1 MRVLVTRP
9 GDDAAETGRRLVALG
24 HEPIVA
30 PLLRADFH
38 DHSQLELDGVQAIL
52 LTSVNGARALV
63 RCTRRRDIPI
73 FAVGRQTAAVARDYG
88 FTGVRNADGDAVAL
102 ADAVSRWA
110 DPAKGALLH
119 AAGADADGR
128 LARELMSRGFRVIQR
143 TVYDVAVA
151 PSELLVKALTE
162 QHPDA
167 ALFFSSRSARAFCE
181 FVATQ
186 GLKDTT
192 RGIIAAAISAA
203 TAESLKP
210 LEFREIRIASAP
222 NQDALLAL
230 LG

>member
-9 GDDAAETGRRLVALG
+9 GEDATETVERLVALG
-24 HEPIVA
+24 HEAICA
-30 PLLRADFH
+30 PLLRVYFRDV
-38 DHSQLELDGVQAIL
+38 SRQSLDRVQGIL
-52 LTSVNGARALV
+52 LTSANGARAIV
-63 RCTRRRDIPI
+63 ESRWRRDIPI
-73 FAVGRQTAAVARDYG
+73 FAVGRKTAEVAREHG
-88 FTGVRNADGDAVAL
+88 FSTVRSADGDVEALAQAVAQ
-102 ADAVSRWA
+102 WA
-110 DPAKGALLH
+110 NPRKGVLVH
-119 AAGADADGR
+119 AASAHADGR
-128 LARELMSRGFRVIQR
+128 LATALMSRGFEVSQK

-162 QHPDA
+162 WHPDA
-167 ALFFSSRSARAFCE
+167 ALFFSSRSALAFCE
-181 FVATQ
+181 FVAVH

-210 LEFREIRIASAP
+210 LEFREVRVATAP